1 MKIINKYHLIQ
12 KEKKLQFLSKIIS
25 YRKYIFT
32 KGGVEN
38 RLLYYEK

>member
-12 KEKKLQFLSKIIS
+12 KEKKLQFLSKIPTENIL
-25 YRKYIFT
+25 FT

-38 RLLYYEK
+38 GLLYYEK

>member
-12 KEKKLQFLSKIIS
+12 KEKKLQFLSFPTENIL
-25 YRKYIFT
+25 FT

-38 RLLYYEK
+38 GLLLL